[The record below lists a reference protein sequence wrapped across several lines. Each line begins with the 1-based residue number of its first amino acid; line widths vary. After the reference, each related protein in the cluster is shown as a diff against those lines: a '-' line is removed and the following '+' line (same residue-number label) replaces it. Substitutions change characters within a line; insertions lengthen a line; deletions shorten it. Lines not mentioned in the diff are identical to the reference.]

1 MVTQLTLSQACEA
14 MIRYKIAA
22 GKSTHTISD
31 YRNSFKKLMLFL
43 PGSTQ
48 FTSITRS
55 QLIDFFAWLQE
66 DYESEPD
73 GVAPRGKVKLA
84 PKSILNIHTN
94 LSALWTWAVTEE
106 LFEKNIVRTIDPP
119 PTSAPVVETFSKD
132 DIALLLKACDNSR
145 TWKTRTDK
153 TSLRLTALGDR
164 AMILTLLDTGCRAS
178 ELCGMMFGD
187 LNLAAN
193 SIKVK
198 GKGPGRDEK
207 ERLVYIGKRT
217 AQVIWKYLLPWL
229 DKIREDDPV
238 FVVGNEN
245 DGRPIDRCGLRQ
257 LLHRL
262 GEKAGIL
269 NTHPHRFRL
278 TFSINYLRNGG
289 DIFTL
294 QALLGHSDL
303 QMVKRY
309 ARIAETDSANAH
321 RKASP
326 VDNWKM

>member
-1 MVTQLTLSQACEA
+1 MATQLTLSQACEA

-22 GKSTHTISD
+22 GKSIHTISD
-31 YRNSFKKLMLFL
+31 YRNSFKKLALFF
-43 PGSTQ
+43 PDNPI

-66 DYESEPD
+66 EYESDPD
-73 GVAPRGKVKLA
+73 GVAPRGKARLS

-94 LSALWTWAVTEE
+94 LSALWTWAVNEE
-106 LFEKNIVRTIDPP
+106 LFPKNIVRTIDPP
-119 PTSAPVVETFSKD
+119 PTSTPVIEPFSKD
-132 DIALLLKACDNSR
+132 DIAVLLKACDNSR
-145 TWKTRTDK
+145 TWKTRSDK
-153 TSLRLTALGDR
+153 TNPRPTALRDR

-178 ELCGMMFGD
+178 ELCGMTFGD
-187 LNLAAN
+187 LNLNVN
-193 SIKVK
+193 SIKVR
-198 GKGPGRDEK
+198 GKGTGRDEK
-207 ERLVYIGKRT
+207 ERIVYIGKRT
-217 AQVIWKYLLPWL
+217 AQVIWKYLLPRL

-238 FVVGNEN
+238 FVVGN
-245 DGRPIDRCGLRQ
+245 DGYDRPIDRCGLRQ

-269 NTHPHRFRL
+269 KTHPHRFRH
-278 TFSINYLRNGG
+278 TFAINYLRNGG

-303 QMVKRY
+303 EMVKRY

-326 VDNWKM
+326 VDNWKL